1 MTVYLNGKFMPI
13 EEAYVP
19 VLDRGFIFG
28 DGVYEVIPVY
38 SKRAFRL
45 AEHLQRLQSSLDGI
59 RLPNPHNE
67 AEWTK
72 LINELVACNPSEDQY
87 LYLHITR
94 GVAKRD
100 HAFPQPPVAPTVF
113 MMSSPLLQPP
123 AELLKIGVSAVT
135 ATDNRWLR
143 CDIKAISLLP
153 NVLLR
158 QQAVDAGCAETIL
171 IRLGENDP
179 DSFMTEGAA
188 SNIFVVK
195 NGTLLAPPKDNLML
209 PGITYDVILE
219 IAAAN
224 SIPVQV
230 RKIAKAE
237 IFSADE
243 LLLTSSTKEILP
255 ITTVDGK
262 PVGSGLPGAMF
273 MRLHT
278 LYQNF
283 KREVMRQP

>member
-13 EEAYVP
+13 AEAYIP

-45 AEHLQRLQSSLDGI
+45 AEHLKRLQSSLDGI

-72 LINELVACNPSEDQY
+72 LINELIARNPSEDQY

-100 HAFPQPPVAPTVF
+100 HAFPQPAVTPTVF
-113 MMSSPLLQPP
+113 MMSSPLQHPP
-123 AELLKIGVSAVT
+123 AELLKTGVSAVT
-135 ATDNRWLR
+135 AIDNRWLR

-171 IRLGENDP
+171 IRD

-219 IAAAN
+219 LAAADN
-224 SIPVQV
+224 IPVQV

-243 LLLTSSTKEILP
+243 LLLTSSTREVLP
-255 ITTVDGK
+255 ITLVDGK
-262 PVGSGLPGAMF
+262 SVGSGKSGEMF
-273 MRLHT
+273 SRLHT

-283 KREVMRQP
+283 KRDVMRQP